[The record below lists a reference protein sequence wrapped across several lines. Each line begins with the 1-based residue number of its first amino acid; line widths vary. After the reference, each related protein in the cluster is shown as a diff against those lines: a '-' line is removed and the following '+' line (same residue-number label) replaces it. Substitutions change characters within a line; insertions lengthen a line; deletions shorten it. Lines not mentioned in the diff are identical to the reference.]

1 MCHSVLVARTVG
13 PQLFDDIIADGR
25 ARELPAG
32 TRRRLALPWLP
43 RKADAVVGMR
53 RAGKTWFLFQRM
65 RELIEAGA
73 PREDLLYV
81 NFEDERLGD
90 VTAVEASQIV
100 EAHYRASPASRGRPS
115 AFFFDEIQLVAGWER
130 LVRRLMDSDNVHVC
144 VTGSSAKLLS
154 REIATSL
161 RGRSLATEVF
171 PFSFVECLDHRGIDP
186 RSRPAARQRSAIEQ
200 AFGEYLRRGGFPEVQ
215 SLGEQTRVRV
225 LQDYLDVVILR
236 DIVERHSV
244 ANVAALRRF
253 VRQLMNAP
261 AGSFSVHK
269 LHADLK
275 SQGLT
280 LGKDSLYAWLDH
292 LEDAYVFFT
301 VPIHTASERARQTNP
316 RKAYAVDPG
325 LVTACARRGSAD
337 LGQLLE
343 TSVFLELRRSTPDIA
358 YLRTQA
364 GGEVDF
370 VTDGGLVQACAAL
383 DDPRTRERE
392 VSALRAAMA
401 ELGERRA
408 TIVTLHAD
416 EDIRV
421 AEGAIRVVP
430 MWRWAI
436 EREESRERVA

>member
-1 MCHSVLVARTVG
+1 MASTVG
-13 PQLFDDIIADGR
+13 TALFDELVADGR
-25 ARELPAG
+25 ARELPAA
-32 TRRRLALPWLP
+32 TRRRVALPWLP

-53 RAGKTWFLFQRM
+53 RTGKTWLLLQRM
-65 RELIEAGA
+65 RELLDAGI
-73 PREDLLYV
+73 PRADLLYL

-90 VTAVEASQIV
+90 LTAADASAII
-100 EAHYRASPASRGRPS
+100 EAHYRSNPSARDRPC

-130 LVRRLMDSDNVHVC
+130 LVRRLIDSDNAHVC

-161 RGRSLATEVF
+161 RGRSIATEVF
-171 PFSFVECLDHRGIDP
+171 PFSFLEFLDHRGIGA
-186 RSRPAARQRSAIEQ
+186 SARPAARQRSAIEQ
-200 AFGEYLRRGGFPEVQ
+200 AAGEYLRRGGFPEVQ
-215 SLGEQTRVRV
+215 TIDEPTRVRV

-253 VRQLMNAP
+253 VRQLMNCP

-301 VPIHTASERARQTNP
+301 VPIHAASERARQTNP
-316 RKAYAVDPG
+316 RKAYAIDPG

-337 LGQLLE
+337 TGQLLE
-343 TSVFLELRRSTPDIA
+343 TAVFLELRRTTHEIS
-358 YLRTQA
+358 YLRTRT
-364 GGEVDF
+364 GTEVDF
-370 VTDGGLVQACAAL
+370 FTDDGLVQACAMIE
-383 DDPRTRERE
+383 DPATRDRE
-392 VSALRAAMA
+392 VGALRAAMA
-401 ELGERRA
+401 ELGHRRA
-408 TIVTLHAD
+408 TIVTLYTDD
-416 EDIRV
+416 EIRV
-421 AEGAIRVVP
+421 DEGVIQVTP

-436 EREESRERVA
+436 ERDASMDKRRRL

>member
-1 MCHSVLVARTVG
+1 MSSGLLDEIVADARV
-13 PQLFDDIIADGR
+13 
-25 ARELPAG
+25 RELPPA
-32 TRRRLALPWLP
+32 TARRLALPWLP

-65 RELIEAGA
+65 RELIEAGT

-90 VTAVEASQIV
+90 LTAADASLIV
-100 EAHYRASPASRGRPS
+100 EAHYRANPAARDRRS

-130 LVRRLMDSDNVHVC
+130 LVRRLIDSGEAHVC

-161 RGRSLATEVF
+161 RGRSISTEVF
-171 PFSFVECLDHRGIDP
+171 PFSFVEFLDHRSIDL
-186 RSRPAARQRSAIEQ
+186 RARPPARQRSEIEQ
-200 AFGEYLRRGGFPEVQ
+200 ALGEYLRRGGFPEVQ
-215 SLGEQTRVRV
+215 SVGEPTRVRV

-236 DIVERHSV
+236 DIVERHAI

-269 LHADLK
+269 LYADLK

-301 VPIHTASERARQTNP
+301 VPIHTASERARQSNP
-316 RKAYAVDPG
+316 RKAYAIDPG

-337 LGQLLE
+337 TGQLLE
-343 TSVFLELRRSTPDIA
+343 TAVFLELRRSTREIA
-358 YLRTQA
+358 YVRTHT
-364 GGEVDF
+364 GREVDF
-370 VTDGGLVQACAAL
+370 LTDDGLVQACATL
-383 DDPRTRERE
+383 EDPQTRDRE
-392 VSALRAAMA
+392 VGALRAAMA
-401 ELGERRA
+401 ELGHSRS
-408 TIVTLHAD
+408 TIVTLYTD
-416 EDIRV
+416 EDVRV

-436 EREESRERVA
+436 EREESRASVRMSTPER